1 MSELTFDFKVPFIRR
16 KAVAGKSVTFP
27 AESTVSE
34 RLYEKNVD
42 LFANLLPDPTAFAHA
57 LIV

>member
-1 MSELTFDFKVPFIRR
+1 MRR
-16 KAVAGKSVTFP
+16 KAVAGKRVTFP
-27 AESTVSE
+27 AETAVSE

-42 LFANLLPDPTAFAHA
+42 PFANLLPEPTAFAHV

>member
-1 MSELTFDFKVPFIRR
+1 MRR
-16 KAVAGKSVTFP
+16 KAVAGKGVTFP
-27 AESTVSE
+27 AETTVSE

-42 LFANLLPDPTAFAHA
+42 PFANLLPKPTAFAHA